1 MTNSENFTFKSFI
14 VFTLM
19 SRKDFIYK
27 QKRQQKSILCDRFN
41 SKTAK
46 FGSE

>member
-27 QKRQQKSILCDRFN
+27 QEIYNQKFYNKIYFV
-41 SKTAK
+41 
-46 FGSE
+46 